1 MKRKW
6 AFRALKIAAFV
17 TLGIAGF
24 GFIVMHLWNYLMPA
38 LFGVRLVTFWQAVAL
53 IILGRLL
60 FGAFRPRGGG
70 MPWRRK
76 MMERWEQMTPEQR
89 ENFPAGIRP
98 LSGSAPPPP
107 PEHNASRELTLL

>member
-6 AFRALKIAAFV
+6 AFRALKIAVFV

-24 GFIVMHLWNYLMPA
+24 GFIVMNLWNYLMPA
-38 LFGVRLVTFWQAVAL
+38 LFGARLVTFWQAVAL

-60 FGAFRPRGGG
+60 FGGFRPRGGG

-76 MMERWEQMTPEQR
+76 MMERWESMTPEER
-89 ENFPAGIRP
+89 EKFRAGMRHRCGGPRTPAT
-98 LSGSAPPPP
+98 
-107 PEHNASRELTLL
+107 ETNA